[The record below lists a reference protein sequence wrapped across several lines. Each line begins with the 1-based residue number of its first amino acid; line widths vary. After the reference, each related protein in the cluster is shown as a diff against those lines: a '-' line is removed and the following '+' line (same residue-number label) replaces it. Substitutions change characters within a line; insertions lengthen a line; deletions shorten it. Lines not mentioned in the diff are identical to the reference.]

1 MTTFFNIV
9 EQFEVETWSARKT
22 TVHFLSALR
31 TVHSSTFSVYEI
43 LSIYNFENTIH
54 NRVEGFY
61 IHSGDE
67 VLYPFSLGFIRVER
81 RAGQAQ
87 FNEA

>member
-1 MTTFFNIV
+1 MTTLLNIV
-9 EQFEVETWSARKT
+9 EQFDVETWSARKT
-22 TVHFLSALR
+22 VLFLSALR
-31 TVHSSTFSVYEI
+31 AAHRITFSVYEV

>member
-1 MTTFFNIV
+1 MIC
-9 EQFEVETWSARKT
+9 RKADLQKT
-22 TVHFLSALR
+22 PALR
-31 TVHSSTFSVYEI
+31 AVYNSNFSVYEV
-43 LSIYNFENTIH
+43 LSTYNFENTIH